1 MSLHIAPPER
11 YPALRT
17 LIDPDGCG
25 AVYAY
30 AVAEGIQ
37 SGILYTD
44 ENETVLLVRHVCGF
58 ALLFGDYTEDTLR
71 EIGEMIRQPAPFS
84 RMILFAPDDRA
95 AAYFSNQDD
104 FITEQRLF
112 FRYSSGEIPPESS
125 AAEHLTPAR
134 TEQISGRITPS
145 FSWDN
150 MDDFAINGT
159 GYCIMQ
165 DGVPAAWAFSAAV
178 SSRETDIGV
187 ETHEN
192 YRRRGFAFAAAS
204 AMIRDTLLRGKQ
216 PVWACHAENTGSR
229 KLAEALGFSVCGQ
242 CTTVRRRS
250 E

>member
-1 MSLHIAPPER
+1 MSLRTAPPER

-17 LIDPDGCG
+17 LIDPDACG
-25 AVYAY
+25 AVYAD
-30 AVAEGIQ
+30 AVAEEIQ

-58 ALLFGDYTEDTLR
+58 ALLFGAYTEETLR
-71 EIGEMIRQPAPFS
+71 EIGEMILHPAPFS
-84 RMILFAPDDRA
+84 RMILFAPDDYA
-95 AAYFSNQDD
+95 AAYFSKQED

-112 FRYSSGEIPPESS
+112 FRYPSAELPPEPS
-125 AAEHLTPAR
+125 AAVRLTPAY
-134 TEQISGRITPS
+134 TEQIKGRITPS

-150 MDDFAINGT
+150 MDDFAEKGT
-159 GYCIMQ
+159 GFCIMQ

-187 ETHEN
+187 ETDESC
-192 YRRRGFAFAAAS
+192 RRRGFASAAAK
-204 AMIRDTLLRGKQ
+204 AMIRDTLIKGKS

-250 E
+250 Q